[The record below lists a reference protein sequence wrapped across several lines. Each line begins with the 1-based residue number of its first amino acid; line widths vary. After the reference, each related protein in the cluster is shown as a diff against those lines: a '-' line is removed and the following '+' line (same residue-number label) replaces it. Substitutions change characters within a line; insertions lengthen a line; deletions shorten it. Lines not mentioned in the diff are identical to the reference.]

1 MIQRSPTMSS
11 CSQSRPRASRRLIFV
26 PLAFIAGAS
35 AQVLAQQPSEA
46 DIAKQL
52 NNPVA
57 ALISVPFQ
65 FNYDQDIGPG
75 EEGERWLLNAQ
86 PVVPISLSEDW
97 NAISRT
103 IIPLMQLNDVPPG
116 NDESG
121 LGDITQSI
129 FFSPKAPTASGWI
142 WGAGPALLLKTAS
155 DDLLGTGK
163 WGAGPTVVLLKQE
176 SGWTYGALANHI
188 WSYAGDSDRS
198 DVDATFLQPFAAFTT
213 AMHTTY
219 TLNTESTYDWEG
231 NDWSVPINLMVTQL
245 FKVGGQIMSLQL
257 GARYWA
263 QAPDGAADGWGGR
276 LTYTLVFPK

>member
-116 NDESG
+116 NDERG

-163 WGAGPTVVLLKQE
+163 WGAGPISLVVRRSGRKRSETRLL
-176 SGWTYGALANHI
+176 G
-188 WSYAGDSDRS
+188 
-198 DVDATFLQPFAAFTT
+198 
-213 AMHTTY
+213 
-219 TLNTESTYDWEG
+219 
-231 NDWSVPINLMVTQL
+231 
-245 FKVGGQIMSLQL
+245 
-257 GARYWA
+257 
-263 QAPDGAADGWGGR
+263 
-276 LTYTLVFPK
+276 